1 MPELIRAFFYMRT
14 PMFNRLC
21 FILLLI
27 LTATFSTSTFSQAS
41 SQQESAHKL
50 KTAFTVILFN
60 ERTNNLEV
68 MHRFYLHDAEE
79 AVWELIDKK
88 SDIIA
93 SPETQEKF
101 AAYVTQR
108 FALKDQN
115 GKDIDLDLVGFQNDA
130 GYFWVYQEIKQPEA
144 LTQLH
149 IRDDSLRDIWTEQFN
164 VVNIEGAGEVITLS
178 FSGSDSWLSADL
190 NNLTE

>member
-1 MPELIRAFFYMRT
+1 MRIL
-14 PMFNRLC
+14 MFNRLC
-21 FILLLI
+21 FISLLI
-27 LTATFSTSTFSQAS
+27 LTATFSNPTFSQQANTK
-41 SQQESAHKL
+41 QENAHKL
-50 KTAFTVILFN
+50 KTAFTVVLFN

-79 AVWELIDKK
+79 AVWEIFDKK
-88 SDIIA
+88 ADIIA
-93 SPETQEKF
+93 NPETQKEF

-130 GYFWVYQEIKQPEA
+130 GYFWVYQEIKQPES

-164 VVNIEGAGEVITLS
+164 VVNIEGLNDVVTLS
-178 FSGSDSWLSADL
+178 FSGSDTWLSADL
-190 NNLTE
+190 VNPTE